1 MECDRERGNIMKEQ
15 SSRRELKWSRLD
27 NTANLFPVIAT
38 ERMTNVYRLSLTLEE
53 KIDPVI
59 LQQALDKILPLFDLM
74 NVRLRTGAFW
84 YYFETNRKPAP
95 RVEKETEYPCRKM
108 EPQLNNQYLF
118 RVSYYKRRI
127 NLEVFH
133 VLADGMGGVTFLKE
147 LACQYLRLAHPELCS
162 RVGDHLS
169 EQTSLNTEDSYLKN
183 FRKGQPKG
191 YKSKPAFHMNGEKLK
206 DGTFGVIQGYLPL
219 DQVKRAAHERSVSI
233 NEYLAGVYAY
243 SIYRECLHGAVSDK
257 PLVLCVPV
265 NLRPY
270 FESITTRNFF
280 GMVGA
285 AFEPDHEDYSRDEI
299 EHIIVESL
307 RAQINKENLEKLFSY
322 NVSNQKNLMLRAVPL
337 ILKKIVMQ
345 WVYQVSARATTTT
358 LTNLGVLKVDEE
370 YQPYI
375 RHFSAILSVS
385 QGQNT
390 KMTICS
396 YGGEM
401 VITFSSIL
409 KDVSVQK
416 RFFRTLAEDGIQ
428 PAVESNL

>member
-1 MECDRERGNIMKEQ
+1 MECERERGNIMKEQ

-53 KIDPVI
+53 EVDPAL

-95 RVEKETEYPCRKM
+95 RVEKESEYPCRKM

-118 RVSYYKRRI
+118 RVSYYKKRI

-147 LACQYLRLAHPELCS
+147 LTCQYLRLAHPELCS
-162 RVGDHLS
+162 QVGDHLS

-206 DGTFGVIQGYLPL
+206 DGAFGVIQGYLPL

-243 SIYRECLHGAVSDK
+243 SIYREYLHGAVSDK

-280 GMVGA
+280 GMVSA
-285 AFEPDHEDYSRDEI
+285 AFEPDREDYSREEI

-307 RAQINKENLEKLFSY
+307 RAQINKEHLEKLFSY

-337 ILKKIVMQ
+337 VLKKIVMQ

-358 LTNLGVLKVDEE
+358 LTNLGVLKVDEA

-428 PAVESNL
+428 PAIESNL

>member
-15 SSRRELKWSRLD
+15 LSRRELKWSRLD

-53 KIDPVI
+53 KVDPVI
-59 LQQALDKILPLFDLM
+59 LQQALDKLLPLFDLM

-162 RVGDHLS
+162 QVGDHLS

-191 YKSKPAFHMNGEKLK
+191 YKSKPAFHMKGEKLK
-206 DGTFGVIQGYLPL
+206 DGAFGVIQGYFPL

-280 GMVGA
+280 GMVSA

-416 RFFRTLAEDGIQ
+416 RFFRTLAADGIQ

>member
-1 MECDRERGNIMKEQ
+1 MKEQ

-53 KIDPVI
+53 EVDPAL

-95 RVEKETEYPCRKM
+95 RVEQESEYPCRKM

-118 RVSYYKRRI
+118 RVSCYKRRI

-133 VLADGMGGVTFLKE
+133 VLADGMGGMTFLKE
-147 LACQYLRLAHPELCS
+147 LACQYLRLAHPKLCS
-162 RVGDHLS
+162 QVGDHLS

-206 DGTFGVIQGYLPL
+206 DGAFGVIQGYLPL

-243 SIYRECLHGAVSDK
+243 SIYREYLHGAVSDK

-280 GMVGA
+280 GMVSA
-285 AFEPDHEDYSRDEI
+285 AFEPDREDYSREEI

-307 RAQINKENLEKLFSY
+307 RAQINKEHLEKLFSY

-337 ILKKIVMQ
+337 VLKKIVMQ

-358 LTNLGVLKVDEE
+358 LTNLGVLKVDEA

-428 PAVESNL
+428 PAIESNL

>member
-1 MECDRERGNIMKEQ
+1 MKEQ

-53 KIDPVI
+53 EVDPAL

-95 RVEKETEYPCRKM
+95 RVEKESEYPCRKM

-118 RVSYYKRRI
+118 RVSYYKKRI

-162 RVGDHLS
+162 LVGDHLS

-206 DGTFGVIQGYLPL
+206 DGAFGVIQGYLPL

-243 SIYRECLHGAVSDK
+243 SIYREYLHGAVSDK

-280 GMVGA
+280 GMVSA
-285 AFEPDHEDYSRDEI
+285 AFEPDLEDYSREEI

-307 RAQINKENLEKLFSY
+307 RAQINKEHLEKLFSY

-337 ILKKIVMQ
+337 VLKKIVMQ

-358 LTNLGVLKVDEE
+358 LTNLGVLKVDEA

-428 PAVESNL
+428 PAIESNL

>member
-1 MECDRERGNIMKEQ
+1 MECERERGNIMKEQ

-53 KIDPVI
+53 EVDPAL

-95 RVEKETEYPCRKM
+95 RVEKESEYPCRKM

-118 RVSYYKRRI
+118 RVSYYKKRI

-162 RVGDHLS
+162 QVGDHLS

-206 DGTFGVIQGYLPL
+206 DGAFGVIQGYLPL

-243 SIYRECLHGAVSDK
+243 SIYREYLHGAVSDK

-280 GMVGA
+280 GMVSA
-285 AFEPDHEDYSRDEI
+285 AFEPDREDYSREEI

-307 RAQINKENLEKLFSY
+307 RAQINKEHLEKLFSY

-337 ILKKIVMQ
+337 VLKKIVMQ

-358 LTNLGVLKVDEE
+358 LTNLGVLKVDEA

-428 PAVESNL
+428 PAIESNL

>member
-1 MECDRERGNIMKEQ
+1 MKEQ

-53 KIDPVI
+53 KVDPVI
-59 LQQALDKILPLFDLM
+59 LQQVLDKILPLFDLM

-206 DGTFGVIQGYLPL
+206 DGAFGVIQGYLPL

-280 GMVGA
+280 GMVSA